1 MNLGSKYTRHLRG
14 LIAVILGALILLT
27 AFAHSTQASSDFSY
41 NVAVNY
47 RVTSDANTRVQEI
60 YNVTSRSA
68 NKYLSNIQLSTP
80 TDDVRNIS
88 VEYSD
93 GSNIPFSTTKK
104 HTEVSGYPYDYV
116 EIDINFTRQT
126 SGVGSTWSFVVSYD
140 TSKLVETKG
149 GAHTVYVPAISQ
161 DSSETYSV
169 KLTVPESFG
178 ALHTTGPR
186 PISQSSKNGQVTYG
200 FDKKD
205 LIDKSLALV
214 FGDSTVYKINFNFPL
229 NNDSP
234 ITQTFTVALPPNTSG
249 QKIIL
254 RGLSPQPKNTRLDVD
269 GNILADYDVPAHTHI
284 VVQTDVQAVIRYL
297 EYDLSK
303 SGTKSQIPK
312 DLVARYTSSQQ
323 YWPAN
328 NAQIQAKAKELTAGK
343 PKVADQVL
351 AINNYVID
359 TLSYNNEKIKYNIRQ
374 GGIKALQ
381 DPNNVVCLEYS
392 DLTIS
397 LLRAAG
403 IPARMPIGYGYSGD
417 LKQSTAVTDSLHSW
431 VQAYVPEIGWM
442 NLDPTWGEKF
452 HNFGSSDLDHVA
464 FAIWGQSDD
473 SPVAVTAS
481 GRDTNYQYEN
491 TTITYESLP
500 ANIVLDGKLSGSK
513 WQILPFLSLV
523 KYDVVAPTSTA
534 GEDYVLESRSGAS
547 TFTIM
552 LGNLA
557 PQQKATFYRPEFGV
571 SAAKAET
578 VEFTQNGNTA
588 LILATARLGA
598 TNWPMWIVLVVISSL
613 IIWKLVQL
621 RAKKTKQTSG
631 DVPKA
636 IPTLTTAPDEKEEVK
651 NEENHQS
658 KPSKK

>member
-1 MNLGSKYTRHLRG
+1 MNLGGKYMRRLRG
-14 LIAVILGALILLT
+14 LIAVFVGAVILFTVFTRA
-27 AFAHSTQASSDFSY
+27 TQASSDFSY
-41 NVAVNY
+41 NVAINY
-47 RVTSDANTRVQEI
+47 RVTSDANTRVQET
-60 YNVTSRSA
+60 YTVTSHTS

-80 TDDVRNIS
+80 TDDVRNIR

-93 GSNIPFSTTKK
+93 GSNIPFTTTKK

-116 EIDINFTRQT
+116 EVDINFTRQT
-126 SGVGSTWSFVVSYD
+126 SGAGNSWSFIVSYD

-149 GAHTVYVPAISQ
+149 GAHTVYIPAISQ
-161 DSSETYSV
+161 DARENYSV
-169 KLTVPESFG
+169 RLTVPESFG
-178 ALHTTGPR
+178 TLHTTGPR
-186 PISQSSKNGQVTYG
+186 PINQTNKNGQVTYE

-214 FGDSTVYKINFNFPL
+214 FGDSTIYKINFNFPL

-234 ITQTFTVALPPNTSG
+234 ITQTFTVTLPPNTSG
-249 QKIIL
+249 QKIIVRNL
-254 RGLSPQPKNTRLDVD
+254 HPQPKNTRLDVD
-269 GNILADYDVPAHTHI
+269 GNILADYDVPARTHM
-284 VVQTDVQAVIRYL
+284 VVQTDIQAVIRYL
-297 EYDLSK
+297 EYNLAS
-303 SGTKSQIPK
+303 SGTKEQIPK
-312 DLVARYTSSQQ
+312 ELVARYTNSQQ
-323 YWPAN
+323 YWSAN

-343 PKVADQVL
+343 TSVAEQVA

-417 LKQSTAVTDSLHSW
+417 LKQSNAVTDSLHSW
-431 VQAYVPEIGWM
+431 VQAYVPGIGWM
-442 NLDPTWGEKF
+442 NVDPTWGEKF

-481 GRDTNYQYEN
+481 GRDVNYQYEN
-491 TTITYESLP
+491 TTISYESLP

-534 GEDYVLESRSGAS
+534 GENYMLEARSGNS
-547 TFTIM
+547 TFNIM

-557 PQQKATFYRPEFGV
+557 PQQKATFYRPEFGFV
-571 SAAKAET
+571 AAGSEV

-588 LILATARLGA
+588 LILATTRFAVI
-598 TNWPMWIVLVVISSL
+598 NWTMWLLLLLIAGL

-621 RAKKTKQTSG
+621 RAKKTKHSSKEI
-631 DVPKA
+631 PKP
-636 IPTLTTAPDEKEEVK
+636 IPTLKNAPEEKEEVE
-651 NEENHQS
+651 NEEHNS
-658 KPSKK
+658 TKPSNK

>member
-1 MNLGSKYTRHLRG
+1 MRYLRG
-14 LIAVILGALILLT
+14 SLAILLGILILFT
-27 AFAHSTQASSDFSY
+27 VFARTGQASSDFSY

-47 RVTSDANTRVQEI
+47 RVTSDANTRVQET
-60 YNVTSRSA
+60 YSVTSHTA

-80 TDDVRNIS
+80 TDDARNIN

-93 GSNIPFSTTKK
+93 GTNIPFTTVKK

-126 SGVGSTWSFVVSYD
+126 SGVGTTWSFIVSYD

-161 DSSETYSV
+161 DVSENYSV

-178 ALHTTGPR
+178 TLHTTGPR
-186 PISQSSKNGQVTYG
+186 PVNQSSKNGQVTYE
-200 FDKKD
+200 FNKKD
-205 LIDKSLALV
+205 LVDKSLALV
-214 FGDSTVYKINFNFPL
+214 FGDSTIYKINFNFPL

-254 RGLSPQPKNTRLDVD
+254 RSLNPQPKNTRLDVD

-284 VVQTDVQAVIRYL
+284 VVQTDIQAVIRYL
-297 EYDLSK
+297 EYDLSR
-303 SGTKSQIPK
+303 SGTKAQIPK
-312 DLVARYTSSQQ
+312 ELVARYTNSQQ

-343 PKVADQVL
+343 NTVAEQVL

-374 GGIKALQ
+374 GGLKALQ
-381 DPNNVVCLEYS
+381 NPDNAVCLEYS
-392 DLTIS
+392 DLSVS

-417 LKQSTAVTDSLHSW
+417 LKQSNSVTDSLHSW
-431 VQAYVPEIGWM
+431 VQAYVPGIGWM

-464 FAIWGQSDD
+464 FAIWGESDVN
-473 SPVAVTAS
+473 PVAVTAS
-481 GRDTNYQYEN
+481 GRDVNYQYEN

-513 WQILPFLSLV
+513 WQILPFFSVV

-534 GEDYVLESRSGAS
+534 GEDYMLESRSGNS
-547 TFTIM
+547 NFTIK

-557 PQQKATFYRPEFGV
+557 PQQKATFYRSEFGFM
-571 SAAKAET
+571 AANSEL

-588 LILATARLGA
+588 LILATKKFSVI
-598 TNWPMWIVLVVISSL
+598 NWTMWLVLVLVASL
-613 IIWKLVQL
+613 IIWKMLQL
-621 RAKKTKQTSG
+621 RTKKAKRLRSEEPKT
-631 DVPKA
+631 
-636 IPTLTTAPDEKEEVK
+636 IPTLKTAPDEKEEVH
-651 NEENHQS
+651 NEENNPTKS
-658 KPSKK
+658 DKK

>member
-1 MNLGSKYTRHLRG
+1 MNFGGKYARHLRG
-14 LIAVILGALILLT
+14 IIAIILGVVILLT
-27 AFAHSTQASSDFSY
+27 AFTHSTQASSDFSY

-47 RVTSDANTRVQEI
+47 RVTSDASTRVQET
-60 YNVTSRSA
+60 YSVTSHTA

-80 TDDVRNIS
+80 TDDVKNIS

-93 GSNIPFSTTKK
+93 GSSIPFTTTKK

-116 EIDINFTRQT
+116 EVDINFTRQT
-126 SGVGSTWSFVVSYD
+126 SGFGTTWSFVVSYD

-161 DSSETYSV
+161 DVSESYSV
-169 KLTVPESFG
+169 KLSVPEGFG
-178 ALHTTGPR
+178 TLHTTGPR
-186 PISQSSKNGQVTYG
+186 PISQTTKNGQVTYE
-200 FDKKD
+200 FNKKD
-205 LIDKSLALV
+205 LVDKSLALV
-214 FGDSTVYKINFNFPL
+214 FGDSTIYKINFNFPL

-249 QKIIL
+249 QKIIVRSL
-254 RGLSPQPKNTRLDVD
+254 NPQPKNTRLDVD

-284 VVQTDVQAVIRYL
+284 VVQTDIQAVIRYL
-297 EYDLSK
+297 EYDLSS
-303 SGTKSQIPK
+303 SGTKAQIPK
-312 DLVARYTSSQQ
+312 DLVARYTNSQQ
-323 YWPAN
+323 YWSAN
-328 NAQIQAKAKELTAGK
+328 NAQIQAKAKELIAGK
-343 PKVADQVL
+343 TSVADQVL

-417 LKQSTAVTDSLHSW
+417 LKQSNSVTDSLHSW
-431 VQAYVPEIGWM
+431 VQAYVPGIGWM
-442 NLDPTWGEKF
+442 NVDPTWGEKF
-452 HNFGSSDLDHVA
+452 HNFGSSDLDHVT

-481 GRDTNYQYEN
+481 GRDVNYQYEK
-491 TTITYESLP
+491 TTISYESLP
-500 ANIVLDGKLSGSK
+500 ANIVLDGKLSGTK

-534 GEDYVLESRSGAS
+534 GENYIIEARAGSSSFNIL
-547 TFTIM
+547 

-557 PQQKATFYRPEFGV
+557 PQQKATFYRPEFGFV
-571 SAAKAET
+571 AANSET
-578 VEFTQNGNTA
+578 IEFTQNGNTA
-588 LILATARLGA
+588 LILATTRVPVI
-598 TNWPMWIVLVVISSL
+598 NWTMWLVAVLVASL
-613 IIWKLVQL
+613 IIWKLLQL
-621 RAKKTKQTSG
+621 RAKKVKQSSKEI
-631 DVPKA
+631 PKA
-636 IPTLTTAPDEKEEVK
+636 IPTLKTAPEDKEEVK
-651 NEENHQS
+651 NEEDNPIKS
-658 KPSKK
+658 GKK